1 MRVARMAD
9 LGVHRSLCAGWLTG
23 AFCLHHVVQINY
35 AGKTV
40 LAFGGAGLWALGG
53 EAALELRCVGLA
65 NAILMVLGQFWY
77 SAFWGSPAAIVSY
90 VTSDTRHVL
99 NGCTR
104 ALCCKFNKKPLPGLM
119 TLCACCYYAAFCGL
133 FAWAAALESGT
144 TLPFA
149 YGVAAS
155 AWHGWCGLVLLLS
168 AMFTCGGCAT
178 QLGDREVSKLT
189 GGPTSAVGA
198 GVAAA
203 PAFLDIAATA
213 GPCPPLQATLEA
225 KSNINLNASEP
236 VIGPGTNDHHTKC

>member
-1 MRVARMAD
+1 MAD

-99 NGCTR
+99 NGCTKG
-104 ALCCKFNKKPLPGLM
+104 LCCNKYPMPGLV
-119 TLCACCYYAAFCGL
+119 TFCACCYYVAFCAL
-133 FAWAAALESGT
+133 FAWAASLESGT

-149 YGVAAS
+149 YGAAAS
-155 AWHGWCGLVLLLS
+155 AWHGWCGLLLLS
-168 AMFTCGGCAT
+168 SALFTCGNCGT
-178 QLGDREVSKLT
+178 QLGDRERSKVT
-189 GGPTSAVGA
+189 GGTAST

-203 PAFLDIAATA
+203 PHE
-213 GPCPPLQATLEA
+213 LE
-225 KSNINLNASEP
+225 LL
-236 VIGPGTNDHHTKC
+236 IGPTPTVPLARAGTVPPAPHGSLFRFDTLRAV